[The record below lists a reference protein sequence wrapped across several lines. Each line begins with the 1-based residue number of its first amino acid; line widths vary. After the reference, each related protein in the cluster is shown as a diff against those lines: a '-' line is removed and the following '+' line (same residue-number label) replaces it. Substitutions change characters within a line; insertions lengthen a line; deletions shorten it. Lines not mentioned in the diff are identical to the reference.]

1 MLAITE
7 LIEAAKDAVVEVML
21 VGKSELLERIGIDE
35 GPITLLSRWAEA
47 EEVAAGVL
55 SGALS

>member
-1 MLAITE
+1 MPATTE
-7 LIEAAKDAVVEVML
+7 LIEATNDAVVEGVL
-21 VGKSELLERIGIDE
+21 VRESELLERVGIDE

-47 EEVAAGVL
+47 EGVGADVS